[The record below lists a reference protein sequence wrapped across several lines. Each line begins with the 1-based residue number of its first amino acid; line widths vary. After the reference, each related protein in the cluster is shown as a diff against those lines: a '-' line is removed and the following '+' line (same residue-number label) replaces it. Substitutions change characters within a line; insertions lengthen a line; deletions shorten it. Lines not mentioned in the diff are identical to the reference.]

1 MCCGKARHS
10 NAEAVTG
17 PTPWSA
23 VSTSPGCQN
32 TNNSNHDISRLI
44 YVLFSSTPS
53 ISNVYVYTANL
64 DYRLKANWGH
74 MTIYL
79 LISSNRMQMEG
90 SLQSLCEFYI
100 SLIRRIF
107 TGLDSF
113 GHIGTFCFKQVIGS
127 PQWCWWKESFK
138 QRLRANM
145 ESESFRTHCSVL
157 CT

>member
-23 VSTSPGCQN
+23 VSTSPGWQN
-32 TNNSNHDISRLI
+32 TKNRNHDISRLI
-44 YVLFSSTPS
+44 YVLCSSTPS
-53 ISNVYVYTANL
+53 IS
-64 DYRLKANWGH
+64 
-74 MTIYL
+74 IYYIL
-79 LISSNRMQMEG
+79 FPFLVVDMFGSCNQMQMEG

-100 SLIRRIF
+100 SLIMRIF

-127 PQWCWWKESFK
+127 PQWCWWKESSK
-138 QRLRANM
+138 QRLPANM
-145 ESESFRTHCSVL
+145 ESESFRTHCSVF

>member
-32 TNNSNHDISRLI
+32 TNNRNHDISRLI

-53 ISNVYVYTANL
+53 IS
-64 DYRLKANWGH
+64 
-74 MTIYL
+74 IYIVP
-79 LISSNRMQMEG
+79 ISSKVEMFGSCNQMQMEG
-90 SLQSLCEFYI
+90 SLQGLCEFYI
-100 SLIRRIF
+100 SLIMRIF